1 MRSQPRLMRAA
12 VALFGVCLGAASTA
26 SASTFAIGVGAFGPG
41 SSLVTFTGLAD
52 GTEVNGLSVGGLQF
66 QYSLGNG
73 AVIID
78 GGPGSTNNITPP
90 NVVSIGNPSGV
101 LTLTLPSLV
110 DMFGF
115 GYAILNSSAVPNATT
130 ISLFNGAT
138 PVGSRAYDG
147 APDPA
152 FTGGFAGIQS
162 TEVFNRVQLVFSAAG
177 PAFAVDNVRTGLS
190 TPVPEPATILLLGTG
205 LLAAMGR
212 ARRTKR

>member
-1 MRSQPRLMRAA
+1 
-12 VALFGVCLGAASTA
+12 
-26 SASTFAIGVGAFGPG
+26 
-41 SSLVTFTGLAD
+41 
-52 GTEVNGLSVGGLQF
+52 
-66 QYSLGNG
+66 
-73 AVIID
+73 
-78 GGPGSTNNITPP
+78 
-90 NVVSIGNPSGV
+90 
-101 LTLTLPSLV
+101 
-110 DMFGF
+110 MFGF
-115 GYAILNSSAVPNATT
+115 GYAILNTIAVPNATT

-190 TPVPEPATILLLGTG
+190 TPVPEPATIVLLGTG